1 MQKKGGII
9 MKKRL
14 LEQWIFFIMAI
25 LYLLESILSRN
36 LFANVL
42 LLMVT
47 LVVGLII
54 IIISVI
60 KKQWKWAFFDLV
72 TCLACSGIAVYL
84 YSL

>member
-1 MQKKGGII
+1 

-25 LYLLESILSRN
+25 LYLLESILLAGLFTN
-36 LFANVL
+36 ILLLFA
-42 LLMVT
+42 T
-47 LVVGLII
+47 LVAGVIVI
-54 IIISVI
+54 VISII
-60 KKQWKWAFFDLV
+60 KKQWNWAFFDLV

>member
-1 MQKKGGII
+1 
-9 MKKRL
+9 MKKVPL
-14 LEQWIFFIMAI
+14 AQWIFFIVAI

-72 TCLACSGIAVYL
+72 ACLLCSGIGLYL